1 MERKNTKL
9 LLICFLITLAVSG
22 LALGFALRVVLTG
35 ISNLIVNGC
44 PLC

>member
-9 LLICFLITLAVSG
+9 LLIVFLITLAVSG

-44 PLC
+44 PIC

>member
-1 MERKNTKL
+1 MERKNTNL
-9 LLICFLITLAVSG
+9 LLIIFLITLAVSG

-44 PLC
+44 PIC